1 MRTRFAP
8 SPTGLL
14 HIGGVR
20 TALFAWLMA
29 KKTKGTF
36 ILRIEDTDRARE
48 VTGAVENILKT
59 LIWAGLKPG
68 EGVVLENGKIAEK
81 GGFGPYVQSKRLEYY
96 LKSAK
101 ELVLSGKAYHCF
113 CSPERLEKMRKDQEV
128 RHQAPMYDR
137 TCLEL
142 SSEEIKTKI
151 ANGEK
156 FVIRMKIPR
165 EETIEY
171 DDGIYG
177 KLSFKG
183 HTVDDQVLIKSDGF
197 PTYHLAHVVDDH
209 LMKMDLIIRGEE
221 WLSSLPKHLLLFR
234 FLGWDPPKYAHVPL
248 LLNQYRSKLS
258 KRQNDVAAGHYIEK
272 GYLPEALINF
282 LALLGWNPGTE
293 QEIFSR
299 EELVEAFSLDRVQK
313 SGAVFDLKKL
323 DWVQGQWMRK
333 IPPEDFAARI
343 KPLVV
348 ARYPA
353 AADDEKFIEKAALI
367 QARITFFPEAVD
379 MLSFFYEE
387 PKVAKDLLVNPK
399 QGVTEKD
406 LSRLIE
412 LLQVT
417 LKNIPESEW
426 NTDSLKNAIE
436 AVVVKENLK
445 RGQLLWPLRAALTG
459 REYSPGAYEVAGLL
473 GKDKTIER
481 LKKAG
486 ELMDR

>member
-1 MRTRFAP
+1 LALLPVSTWAATDSPQELGELCLLPGLGKALSQYRQLAARGGWPQVVVGPTLREDDQNERIPMLKKRLAASGDLPVWASQGDLFEVFLHEAVLRFQTRH
-8 SPTGLL
+8 GL
-14 HIGGVR
+14 
-20 TALFAWLMA
+20 TADGLV
-29 KKTKGTF
+29 GP
-36 ILRIEDTDRARE
+36 
-48 VTGAVENILKT
+48 KT
-59 LIWAGLKPG
+59 LRELNVSISERIRQLEASLARCQPLPPLLERRHILVNIADFTLKLF
-68 EGVVLENGKIAEK
+68 EDGK
-81 GGFGPYVQSKRLEYY
+81 
-96 LKSAK
+96 
-101 ELVLSGKAYHCF
+101 LVLAMPVIVGRTYRKTPVFSGLISSLILNPSWNVPHSIAT
-113 CSPERLEKMRKDQEV
+113 KDLL
-128 RHQAPMYDR
+128 PK
-137 TCLEL
+137 
-142 SSEEIKTKI
+142 IKK
-151 ANGEK
+151 NPGYL
-156 FVIRMKIPR
+156 R
-165 EETIEY
+165 
-171 DDGIYG
+171 
-177 KLSFKG
+177 
-183 HTVDDQVLIKSDGF
+183 KSD
-197 PTYHLAHVVDDH
+197 
-209 LMKMDLIIRGEE
+209 IRV
-221 WLSSLPKHLLLFR
+221 F
-234 FLGWDPPKYAHVPL
+234 
-248 LLNQYRSKLS
+248 
-258 KRQNDVAAGHYIEK
+258 
-272 GYLPEALINF
+272 
-282 LALLGWNPGTE
+282 LGWNPGTE